1 MRGTGAASRPQHA
14 LARQF
19 ISFAIVGTVGFVVDV
34 GILSLC
40 LQARLGYYL
49 GRLVSFLTVATLTWY
64 GNRIYTFRH
73 AARDQPGGRQW
84 MRFVAAMS
92 TGGAVNYG
100 VYSALIAGA
109 ELFRAHPALA
119 VAAGSIAGLAVNF
132 SASRRLVFGTMPC
145 GSGPNRTGQHARD
158 QSLRCNTPAAGESR

>member
-1 MRGTGAASRPQHA
+1 MRQISAVREPHRA

-19 ISFAIVGTVGFVVDV
+19 ISFAIVGTGGFFVDV

-40 LQARLGYYL
+40 LEAGLGYYL
-49 GRLVSFLTVATLTWY
+49 GRLVSFLAAATLTWY
-64 GNRIYTFRH
+64 GNRIFTFRH
-73 AARDQPGGRQW
+73 AARDQPGRLQW

-92 TGGAVNYG
+92 TGGAVNYS

-109 ELFRAHPALA
+109 ELFREIPALA

-132 SASRRLVFGTMPC
+132 VASRRLVFRTTPHVSGTDVR
-145 GSGPNRTGQHARD
+145 SRSIAR
-158 QSLRCNTPAAGESR
+158 S